1 MSAFNNISDLTQISK
16 YLVVYEIN
24 FCEMPVIKLKQR
36 LSSVVF
42 EMTFISK
49 TDLSRNMRA
58 PHLSLA
64 CEKSFPVS
72 FLNYGLEVDTVLY
85 SIAYFQPW
93 LYLEVSCLSLP

>member
-49 TDLSRNMRA
+49 TDLSRHMRA

>member
-1 MSAFNNISDLTQISK
+1 MSAFNNISNLTQIGK

-24 FCEMPVIKLKQR
+24 FCEMPMIKLKQR

-49 TDLSRNMRA
+49 TNLSRNIRA

-64 CEKSFPVS
+64 CKKNFPVS
-72 FLNYGLEVDTVLY
+72 FLNYGLEVDTVFY
-85 SIAYFQPW
+85 SIAYFQ
-93 LYLEVSCLSLP
+93 L